1 MHHELGVLAAAVLK
15 PGLFATR
22 GRRPVDEDMPVDEQ
36 ENGGLCCQVQ
46 ASRMMTKE
54 KAAHTKETQV
64 KLVNPFPRP
73 F

>member
-1 MHHELGVLAAAVLK
+1 MRICLWTSK
-15 PGLFATR
+15 RT
-22 GRRPVDEDMPVDEQ
+22 EDCV
-36 ENGGLCCQVQ
+36 VRFR

-64 KLVNPFPRP
+64 KLLNPFPRP